1 MNSKLKKALEFLT
14 HEGIE
19 PPLLL
24 VEVVIYDEEY
34 RGTGGF
40 RYHLFYEG
48 CIPISKFLEIDRWPE
63 DLSWAQIR
71 TRNAARIRLFRIPRF
86 ISREGKI
93 ISPSPW
99 YTARG
104 NLAEDTII
112 PASAVQQIKKEAA
125 RHSKGRPL
133 AKELEDGSMTLL

>member
-1 MNSKLKKALEFLT
+1 MNRKLKKALELLPQQS
-14 HEGIE
+14 EE
-19 PPLLL
+19 ESPPI

-34 RGTGGF
+34 RCTGDF
-40 RYHLFYEG
+40 RYRINYLG
-48 CIPISKFLEIDRWPE
+48 IISISEFKEIDKWP
-63 DLSWAQIR
+63 DLTWPQIC

-86 ISREGKI
+86 ISREGKV